1 MQIEASLL
9 KAKYRLLLVLVLF
22 GSVLFCP
29 EVKGN
34 RDLAVSLLPD
44 YWPTHGWQL
53 SPPELQA
60 MNPTILQQMHDFIET
75 GNFPLEALL
84 VVRNGYLVYEHYPS
98 SFYDVNDLH
107 IIYSCTKSVTSALIG
122 IAVQYGFLASINER
136 VVDLFSDRTIAN
148 IDARKQAMTVEHLL
162 TMTAGFEWDDDVNFW
177 SMQGS
182 GNWVQY
188 VLDRPMSADPGSEW
202 VYNSGASHLLSA
214 IVDENSITGTITF
227 AEMNLFDPLGIT
239 DYVWMTDD
247 QDVPFGGSSLFL
259 RPRDMAK
266 FGFLYLQNGNWAGE
280 QIIPETWIAASSTTH
295 VTLGGG
301 TGYGY
306 QWWMTEQLGS
316 FEARGYAGQFIIVIP
331 EEEMVIVLTAN
342 DSGFEVPTG
351 TLIYDYILAAIEG
364 PPGGI
369 SPGLIPWPLLLGVGV
384 IITGSVVTGLSIW
397 FLRRRRQAI

>member
-1 MQIEASLL
+1 MARHVPV
-9 KAKYRLLLVLVLF
+9 AFPV
-22 GSVLFCP
+22 
-29 EVKGN
+29 
-34 RDLAVSLLPD
+34 PD
-44 YWPTHGWQL
+44 YWPTHGWL
-53 SPPELQA
+53 TSPPEQQG
-60 MNPTILQQMHDFIET
+60 MNPAILQEMHDFIEN

-84 VVRNGYLVYEHYPS
+84 VVRGGYLIYEHYPS
-98 SFYDVNDLH
+98 SFYDENDLH

-122 IAVQYGFLASINER
+122 IAVQQGVLTSINER

-148 IDARKQAMTVEHLL
+148 LNVQKQAMTVQHLL

-188 VLDRPMSADPGSEW
+188 VLDQPMAADPGSEW

-214 IVDENSITGTITF
+214 IIDENSLTGTIAF
-227 AEMNLFDPLGIT
+227 AEVNLFNPLGIT

-259 RPRDMAK
+259 TPRDMAK
-266 FGFLYLQNGNWAGE
+266 FGFLFLQNGDWEGT
-280 QIIPETWIAASSTTH
+280 QLVPESWVTDATTMH

-306 QWWMTEQLGS
+306 QWWLREQLGS
-316 FEARGYAGQFIIVIP
+316 FEARGYAGQYIIVIP
-331 EEEMVIVLTAN
+331 EEEMVIVFTAN

-351 TLIYDYILAAIEG
+351 TLIYDYIMAAIQG

-369 SPGLIPWPLLLGVGV
+369 SPGFIPWPLLIGAGIV
-384 IITGSVVTGLSIW
+384 IVGSVIAGLSLW
-397 FLRRRRQAI
+397 LLHRRRQAI

>member
-1 MQIEASLL
+1 VQIE
-9 KAKYRLLLVLVLF
+9 
-22 GSVLFCP
+22 
-29 EVKGN
+29 
-34 RDLAVSLLPD
+34 VSLLHSKYHLFFVVVAFSALLFGPAVMANRNPAFSLLPN
-44 YWPTHGWQL
+44 YWPTQGWQH
-53 SPPELQA
+53 SPPELQG
-60 MNPTILQQMHDFIET
+60 MNPVVLQEMHDFIEE

-84 VVRNGYLVYEHYPS
+84 VVRNGYLIYEHYPT
-98 SFYDVNDLH
+98 SFYDEDDLH

-122 IAVQYGFLASINER
+122 IAVQHGYLASITER
-136 VVDLFSDRTIAN
+136 VVDIFSDRTIAN
-148 IDARKQAMTVEHLL
+148 MDARKQAMTVEHLL

-214 IVDENSITGTITF
+214 IIDENSITGTMTF

-239 DYVWMTDD
+239 DYLWMTDD

-259 RPRDMAK
+259 TPRDMAK
-266 FGFLYLQNGNWAGE
+266 FGFLYLQNGYWAGE
-280 QIIPETWIAASSTTH
+280 QIVHEDWVITSSSTH
-295 VTLGGG
+295 VTLGGN

-306 QWWMTEQLGS
+306 QWWTTEQLGS
-316 FEARGYAGQFIIVIP
+316 FEARGYAGQYIIVIP
-331 EEEMVIVLTAN
+331 EQEMVIVFAAN

-351 TLIYDYILAAIEG
+351 TLIFDYILAAIQA

-369 SPGLIPWPLLLGVGV
+369 SPGLIPWPVLLAASVV
-384 IITGSVVTGLSIW
+384 VTGSVIAGLGIW
-397 FLRRRRQAI
+397 FYRHRRQAI